1 MPRGRRKAD
10 TTATGDETPA
20 TDTPA
25 EGTAAAAAESAGAAG
40 DAGAGTGRTIRRRRR
55 RNVAPN
61 DTPTV
66 VEALL
71 RTRGPQGATQE
82 ELEQVVTWA
91 RAVRSEGQALTDAMK
106 RPTRQKQEKF
116 GERVVQHEMN
126 TVLLNGVLAGSIGLD
141 VKNGSIVY
149 LHGNG
154 SSNVAAADTGAMAGE
169 PLAADAGA

>member
-1 MPRGRRKAD
+1 
-10 TTATGDETPA
+10 
-20 TDTPA
+20 
-25 EGTAAAAAESAGAAG
+25 
-40 DAGAGTGRTIRRRRR
+40 
-55 RNVAPN
+55 
-61 DTPTV
+61 V

-154 SSNVAAADTGAMAGE
+154 SNAAAADTGATAGE

>member
-10 TTATGDETPA
+10 TTPAGGETPA
-20 TDTPA
+20 AEPTAEDPA
-25 EGTAAAAAESAGAAG
+25 ATAAESAAAPG
-40 DAGAGTGRTIRRRRR
+40 DAGAGRTIRRRRR

-91 RAVRSEGQALTDAMK
+91 RGVRSEGQALTDAMK

-126 TVLLNGVLAGSIGLD
+126 TVLLNGILAGSIGLD
-141 VKNGSIVY
+141 VKEGSIVY
-149 LHGNG
+149 LHG
-154 SSNVAAADTGAMAGE
+154 SSNAVGGAATEGE
-169 PLAADAGA
+169 PLASGAGA